1 MVEAILGA
9 KQGVRLGFGC
19 RRQQP
24 LADPGLTQLLGVQA
38 WQQRLRSG
46 RNQRREGMKTST
58 LCPDSENQAF
68 I

>member
-1 MVEAILGA
+1 MV
-9 KQGVRLGFGC
+9 GFGW

-24 LADPGLTQLLGVQA
+24 SAQPGLTQLLGVQA
-38 WQQRLRSG
+38 WQQRPMSG

-58 LCPDSENQAF
+58 LCPESENQAF